1 MKKENEVIFDGNKN
15 ITSLIYEI
23 RGKQVMLDSD
33 LAKLYECK
41 NGTKEINQAVKNNP
55 KKFPERFSFV
65 LTDEELVGLRSQFAT
80 ANGGVAILRSKI
92 LTARTGD
99 DGLWSKLST
108 ANVNIS
114 NKSRSNPRVFTEQ
127 GVYMLATILKSSVA
141 TEVSIE
147 IMDAFVKMRQY
158 IDSNK
163 MILPNRILL
172 LEEKVDENSK
182 KIDELFNKFNTRSI
196 VKSYI
201 FFEGEFYDAHS
212 VLLDILG
219 SARKEVIMI
228 DNYTNKK
235 LLDVLRKIDKKIVVV
250 SKSIDKVL
258 KEKYESQYKNITFLN
273 NNSFHDRFII
283 IDRKLL
289 YHSGASFKD
298 LGNKCFAINKIE
310 DKEYLKRLIDYV
322 GLDDLN

>member
-310 DKEYLKRLIDYV
+310 DKEYFKRLIDYV

>member
-1 MKKENEVIFDGNKN
+1 M
-15 ITSLIYEI
+15 
-23 RGKQVMLDSD
+23 
-33 LAKLYECK
+33 
-41 NGTKEINQAVKNNP
+41 
-55 KKFPERFSFV
+55 
-65 LTDEELVGLRSQFAT
+65 
-80 ANGGVAILRSKI
+80 
-92 LTARTGD
+92 TARTGD